1 MVKPWLVIK
10 HEYGTMVRKR
20 SFLLSTLGVPALIVV
35 IMAISIF
42 FASGSSDERPLG
54 YVDQSGVISAQP
66 QVAASQDQPVA
77 IMPFADEQAAR
88 DALAAGTIQGFYL
101 LPADYQQTGQVTLY
115 YGQDLP
121 GQDVRDSFD
130 VFLRTNLA
138 AGQAPDVRQR
148 LVSGV
153 DVTVRSADGRREFS
167 EAGVLNILLPFAA
180 GFFFIYAVLAS
191 SGYLLQAV
199 TAEKENRTVEIMATS
214 LSPLQ
219 LIGGKA
225 LGLMAVALTQLLV
238 WAVALVIGLVAAAQF
253 FPEVRAV
260 EIPWG
265 LLGIVLFWFVPSYA
279 LMAGLM
285 ISIGSTVTEM
295 QQGQQIAGILNL
307 LFVFPFF
314 LTVMIFTSPNSPLMV
329 LLTLFPTTS
338 FLTVSMRWAV
348 TAIPLWQL
356 AASWILLVI
365 SAGVSIWAASRIF
378 RVGMLRYGQRLE
390 LRGVLAA
397 IRGRPA

>member
-253 FPEVRAV
+253 F
-260 EIPWG
+260 
-265 LLGIVLFWFVPSYA
+265 
-279 LMAGLM
+279 
-285 ISIGSTVTEM
+285 
-295 QQGQQIAGILNL
+295 
-307 LFVFPFF
+307 
-314 LTVMIFTSPNSPLMV
+314 
-329 LLTLFPTTS
+329 
-338 FLTVSMRWAV
+338 
-348 TAIPLWQL
+348 
-356 AASWILLVI
+356 
-365 SAGVSIWAASRIF
+365 
-378 RVGMLRYGQRLE
+378 
-390 LRGVLAA
+390 
-397 IRGRPA
+397 

>member
-1 MVKPWLVIK
+1 KI
-10 HEYGTMVRKR
+10 HIGIDEE
-20 SFLLSTLGVPALIVV
+20 TL
-35 IMAISIF
+35 
-42 FASGSSDERPLG
+42 
-54 YVDQSGVISAQP
+54 
-66 QVAASQDQPVA
+66 
-77 IMPFADEQAAR
+77 
-88 DALAAGTIQGFYL
+88 
-101 LPADYQQTGQVTLY
+101 
-115 YGQDLP
+115 
-121 GQDVRDSFD
+121 
-130 VFLRTNLA
+130 
-138 AGQAPDVRQR
+138 
-148 LVSGV
+148 
-153 DVTVRSADGRREFS
+153 
-167 EAGVLNILLPFAA
+167 
-180 GFFFIYAVLAS
+180 
-191 SGYLLQAV
+191 
-199 TAEKENRTVEIMATS
+199 
-214 LSPLQ
+214 
-219 LIGGKA
+219 
-225 LGLMAVALTQLLV
+225 
-238 WAVALVIGLVAAAQF
+238 
-253 FPEVRAV
+253 EVRAV